1 MNPVIIRENYIDSFL
16 TFSSTDN
23 IFAKIVHAVFYLN
36 DDELANGIHPHFDFV
51 NKKIAEKHGIKK
63 GEGIFGLTYQEKRNL
78 KLSAKEYDLIKPYY
92 TTDQVKRYYTIPKNE
107 LWIIYTDSNFKNP
120 KSMDKYPNLK
130 KHLDKYKNVITSDNK
145 PYGLHRARD
154 ERFFIGE
161 KIVAQRKCAGQP
173 VFSYSDFDCYVSA
186 TFYVIKT
193 DRINLKCLLG
203 ILNSDLITFWLKNKG
218 KMQGENYQL
227 DKEPLQGIPLPN
239 DTSSKTAKKIEKL
252 IDKIL
257 TAKATDHKA
266 DTSVLERQID
276 NLVYRLYN
284 LTYDEVK
291 VIDPEF
297 LLSKI
302 EYEKESNYG
311 R

>member
-1 MNPVIIRENYIDSFL
+1 
-16 TFSSTDN
+16 
-23 IFAKIVHAVFYLN
+23 
-36 DDELANGIHPHFDFV
+36 V

-63 GEGIFGLTYQEKRNL
+63 GEGIFGLTHQEKHNL
-78 KLSAKEYDLIKPYY
+78 ELSAKECDLIKPYY

-107 LWIIYTDSNFKNP
+107 LWIIYTDSSFKN
-120 KSMDKYPNLK
+120 SRIMDKYPNLK

-161 KIVAQRKCAGQP
+161 KIFVQRKCAGQP

-203 ILNSDLITFWLKNKG
+203 ILNSNLITFWLKNKG

-239 DTSSKTAKKIEKL
+239 DITSKTAKEIEKL
-252 IDKIL
+252 VDKIL
-257 TAKATDHKA
+257 TAKVADHKA
-266 DTSVLERQID
+266 DTSALERQID
-276 NLVYRLYN
+276 NLVYRLYS

-291 VIDPEF
+291 VIEPEF
-297 LLSKI
+297 PLSRA
-302 EYEKESNYG
+302 EYENIKMEG
-311 R
+311 